1 MMGEPTGG
9 FKVLHAED
17 VGTRITH
24 MMDLQLTWSTC
35 LGILTRPGYH
45 SPLEEIRAKELE
57 TALDLLQH
65 HMEAEYNSLQYA
77 KLINDL
83 PKDPKEIKDEENP
96 PDAFTTHRDAV

>member
-1 MMGEPTGG
+1 MIGEPTGG

-24 MMDLQLTWSTC
+24 MMELQNTWSTC
-35 LGILTRPGYH
+35 LGILTCPGYH

-65 HMEAEYNSLQYA
+65 HLEAEYNMVKYA
-77 KLINDL
+77 EVINAL
-83 PKDPKEIKDEENP
+83 PQPTKGDP
-96 PDAFTTHRDAV
+96 PDAASWRDTV